1 LDVIKRKGEKRNL
14 IEMLFFPNNKKHH
27 LVAEEGTFLVL
38 PEGLSEI
45 VLSFFKTIFRLSMY
59 INFLKVAS
67 ANRRSKHRE
76 AS

>member
-45 VLSFFKTIFRLSMY
+45 VLSFF
-59 INFLKVAS
+59 
-67 ANRRSKHRE
+67 
-76 AS
+76 